1 MRQRF
6 SQKIDTKTFG
16 VDMTRDEVLRYLD
29 LPSPSMRE
37 ALDLLTRVAPL
48 MTTVYIHGP
57 SGSGKEF
64 AARAVHAFSQRADG
78 PFIAVNCG
86 AIPKELL
93 ESELFGSEKG
103 AYTGSVR
110 TRAGL
115 LENANGGTLF
125 LDEIGDMPFDMQVK
139 LLRVLE
145 ERRFSRVGGEK
156 EIKADVRLVCATHR
170 DLQVL
175 VENGQFREDLFY
187 RINVF
192 PVSLCGLDERR
203 EDIPRLVELILKRFR
218 GQGGLGE
225 LPSFRA
231 SALSAL
237 QEARWPGNVRQLRN
251 VIERASVLYP
261 GQVVASSE
269 IERMLAPRKPVERVV
284 ETQALIESITGLL
297 PLRDEAPPTAPESVP
312 DLFSEPPDLQ
322 AFFLANPDFNFRDH
336 MTRMEIAFIKGALAE
351 CQGSVSAAARMLGL
365 QRTTL
370 IEKMRKYAIQREEA

>member
-1 MRQRF
+1 MAKRF
-6 SQKIDTKTFG
+6 SQKIDTNIHG

-29 LPSPSMRE
+29 LPSPSMQE

-64 AARAVHAFSQRADG
+64 AARAVHAFSARADG

-175 VENGQFREDLFY
+175 VDSGQFREDLFY

-203 EDIPRLVELILKRFR
+203 DDIPRLVELILKRFK
-218 GQGGLGE
+218 GQGGLGD
-225 LPSFRA
+225 LPSFSA
-231 SALSAL
+231 SALAAL

-261 GQVVASSE
+261 GQVVGQAE
-269 IERMLAPRKPVERVV
+269 IERMLAPRKPIERIV
-284 ETQALIESITGLL
+284 ETQALIESITGML
-297 PLRDEAPPTAPESVP
+297 PLREEAPPTAPDVVP
-312 DLFSEPPDLQ
+312 DIVSEPTDLQ
-322 AFFLANPDFNFRDH
+322 AFFTANPDFSFRDH
-336 MTRMEIAFIKGALAE
+336 MTRMEIAFIKGALAQS
-351 CQGSVSAAARMLGL
+351 QGSVSAAARLLGL

-370 IEKMRKYAIQREEA
+370 IEKMRKYGLQREEV